1 MYEVEISWHAPKIFQ
16 ANSQSHQLIYNMIGL
31 YRLTPLCSEKTKF
44 CHMYQLPD
52 AAAKSLQSHP
62 TLCDPIDGSP
72 PGSSVHR
79 ILQAR
84 TLEWVAISRI
94 LQARTLEWVAISFSQ
109 DCHNKLSHTW
119 QFGDKINLF
128 SQSSGGQTSRVR
140 VPAMPHSL
148 GEILL

>member
-16 ANSQSHQLIYNMIGL
+16 ANSQSHQSIYNMIGS
-31 YRLTPLCSEKTKF
+31 YRLTSLCSEKTKF

-52 AAAKSLQSHP
+52 AAAKLLQLCP

-84 TLEWVAISRI
+84 I
-94 LQARTLEWVAISFSQ
+94 LEWVAISFSQ

-128 SQSSGGQTSRVR
+128 SQSSGGQTSIVR